1 MKPERMIRVRLGPN
15 RQNKDRALHSV
26 GRGKSLK
33 NSVRDQRGSGGPNAL
48 PAGGCRWMGGRE
60 TSWQVIATVQVEV
73 TSLNMGGD
81 GGNIKEGYIQC
92 REPRRG
98 AGRQTG

>member
-1 MKPERMIRVRLGPN
+1 
-15 RQNKDRALHSV
+15 
-26 GRGKSLK
+26 
-33 NSVRDQRGSGGPNAL
+33 
-48 PAGGCRWMGGRE
+48 MGGRE